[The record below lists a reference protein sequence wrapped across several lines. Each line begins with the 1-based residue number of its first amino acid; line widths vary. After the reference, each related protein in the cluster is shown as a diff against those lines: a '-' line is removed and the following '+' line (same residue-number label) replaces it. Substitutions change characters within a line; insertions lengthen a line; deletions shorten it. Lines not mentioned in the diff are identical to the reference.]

1 MNLELSN
8 SPVIMLRAHLQ
19 NGLRGVQMK
28 NLIRI
33 LKTKGEVWEVS
44 VVDFGDLERV
54 EPIARLRMLRS
65 AAFNM
70 KKQQDYD
77 TGAVSG

>member
-33 LKTKGEVWEVS
+33 LKTKGEVS